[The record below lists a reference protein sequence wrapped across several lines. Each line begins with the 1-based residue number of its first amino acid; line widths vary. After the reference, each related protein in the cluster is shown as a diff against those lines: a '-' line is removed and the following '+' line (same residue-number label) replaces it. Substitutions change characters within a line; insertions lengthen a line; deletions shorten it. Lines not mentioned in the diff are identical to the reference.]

1 MKRNKALLFTSISLL
16 ATFVMWTVLICFI
29 DVSQIGPNETEV
41 GFSALNGFIHN
52 LTGTNMT
59 LYVITDWLGL
69 VPIFTALCFA
79 VVGLIQLIKRK
90 SLVKVDASILVL
102 GAYYTVVISLYILF
116 EYVVINYRPILI
128 NGYLEASYPSSTTML
143 VLTVMPTS
151 IMQLNP
157 RIKSKTIKAMIT
169 VIISSFTAFM
179 VIGRLLSGVHW
190 LTDIIGS
197 ILLSTGLVIMYYYLI
212 KPKNSL

>member
-1 MKRNKALLFTSISLL
+1 MKRNKTLLFISISLL
-16 ATFVMWTVLICFI
+16 AAFVMWTVLMCFI

-41 GFSALNGFIHN
+41 GFSVLNGFIHN

-90 SLVKVDASILVL
+90 SLVKVDTSILVL
-102 GAYYTVVISLYILF
+102 GVYYTVVISLYILF

-157 RIKSKTIKAMIT
+157 RIKGKIIKAMIT